1 MKYEV
6 NFLLLQIPLYTE
18 KIKLSFLYSGFT
30 HCRNYRAK
38 KRRFPSLEVAFF
50 DVFEILHIVV
60 SVNIYIVLKIF

>member
-30 HCRNYRAK
+30 HYRNYRAK
-38 KRRFPSLEVAFF
+38 KRRFSSLEVAFF